1 MQRKLTYYNRNLV
14 IVLIRS
20 MSENLTKHNN
30 KDIKLKCKA
39 IVVYDTRFGNT
50 KKVAEALTRGILK
63 HNIDVKCV
71 SVEDVRLDKLGKY
84 DLIAIGAPTHFMTAS
99 KSMKEFL
106 LHLESSYSN
115 SAVAYGFA
123 FDTRYDCLFAGSA
136 AKYIEKKL
144 EKIGLQIIRPRSS
157 AMVREFKQKVIEKG
171 KGKTKSQT
179 TLREGME
186 ESIEAVGSEIGE
198 TLVYKTIPFTV

>member
-1 MQRKLTYYNRNLV
+1 
-14 IVLIRS
+14 
-20 MSENLTKHNN
+20 
-30 KDIKLKCKA
+30 
-39 IVVYDTRFGNT
+39 
-50 KKVAEALTRGILK
+50 
-63 HNIDVKCV
+63 
-71 SVEDVRLDKLGKY
+71 
-84 DLIAIGAPTHFMTAS
+84 
-99 KSMKEFL
+99 
-106 LHLESSYSN
+106 
-115 SAVAYGFA
+115 
-123 FDTRYDCLFAGSA
+123 LFAGSA

-144 EKIGLQIIRPRSS
+144 EKIGLHIIRPRSS